1 MSFNKTNMLKIAS
14 TLSECLTKPI
24 DLILSHTGINLRE
37 NASTFLVKTNLSYIT
52 KAFFN
57 NIKKKKDKNNSDP
70 SVDFVQYLGQVPP
83 QVKPVN
89 LLKSAIML
97 LISSLMKCFIPF
109 ITIFTPQT
117 GDLAS
122 SVV

>member
-1 MSFNKTNMLKIAS
+1 MLKIAS

-57 NIKKKKDKNNSDP
+57 NIKKKKIKIIVTPVLTLFSIWDK
-70 SVDFVQYLGQVPP
+70 YL
-83 QVKPVN
+83 
-89 LLKSAIML
+89 LR
-97 LISSLMKCFIPF
+97 
-109 ITIFTPQT
+109 
-117 GDLAS
+117 
-122 SVV
+122 